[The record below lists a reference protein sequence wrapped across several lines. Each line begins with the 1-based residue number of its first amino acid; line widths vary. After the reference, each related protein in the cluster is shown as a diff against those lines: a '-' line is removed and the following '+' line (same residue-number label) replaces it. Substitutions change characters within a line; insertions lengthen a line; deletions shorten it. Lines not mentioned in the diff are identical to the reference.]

1 MKWTVIFLFI
11 LSSSFLSAQDEDLQW
26 LKTNQV
32 DSLYRE
38 DQFYLGFTFNFLT
51 QLPEAIEQS
60 GFSGGLNF
68 GFIRDMPINTRRN
81 LALGLGLGFN
91 INTFGQTLRINTGA
105 DDTQFF
111 PISEDVNYDI
121 NRFNTHYIELPLELR
136 WRSSDVDKNA
146 FWRVYLGVHLGYLFH
161 FKSNYSSQ
169 NQTLTSTDKS
179 LLNPFTTSIKL
190 TFGYGAIN
198 FMVNANLTPLFND
211 QQINSTG
218 ESINI
223 QPIKAGLVF
232 YFL

>member
-1 MKWTVIFLFI
+1 MKITLILLFI
-11 LSSSFLSAQDEDLQW
+11 LSSSFLSAQEEDLQW
-26 LKTNQV
+26 LKTNEV

-38 DQFYLGFTFNFLT
+38 DQFYLGFSFNFLT
-51 QLPEAIEQS
+51 KLPDAIDQS

-68 GFIRDMPINTRRN
+68 GFIRDIPINKRRN

-91 INTFGQTLRINTGA
+91 IDTFGQTLLIDSSA
-105 DDTQFF
+105 DDIRFT

-121 NRFNTHYIELPLELR
+121 NRFNTHYIDLPLELR
-136 WRSSDVDKNA
+136 WRSSDVDKIA
-146 FWRVYLGVHLGYLFH
+146 FWRVYIGVHFGYLFH
-161 FKSNYSSQ
+161 FKSKFSSQ
-169 NQTLTSTDKS
+169 DQNLKSTDQS
-179 LLNPFTTSIKL
+179 LLNPFSTSIKL